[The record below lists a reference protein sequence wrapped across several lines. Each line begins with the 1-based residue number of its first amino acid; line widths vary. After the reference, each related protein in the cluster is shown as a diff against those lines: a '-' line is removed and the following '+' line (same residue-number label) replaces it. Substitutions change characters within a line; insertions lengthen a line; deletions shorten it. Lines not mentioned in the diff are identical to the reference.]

1 MKKEEIFSNKDLVVD
16 SLNPNLP
23 TKQETKPPPPLVNID
38 DEDAKFDL
46 SSKDDEI
53 EESPIKREVSFKVH
67 NDLTVDNLRLK
78 FQFLPA
84 KLAEFTEPTKK
95 LPSLNNRSNVKHSRQ
110 VLKDK
115 STSVNQN
122 TTRGI
127 LKKPASITTNF
138 KPTLH
143 DKVVKFGQSKPFSKV
158 QIASSQVD
166 EYELSEDELSPRR
179 SLKEPAP
186 FINLK
191 QFAFRK

>member
-1 MKKEEIFSNKDLVVD
+1 M
-16 SLNPNLP
+16 
-23 TKQETKPPPPLVNID
+23 VNID